1 MRIKRLNIRAFGHFT
16 DMPLDFSSAL
26 PGLHIIF
33 GPNEAGKS
41 TALRALRGLLYG
53 IDSRTPDNFIHDYG
67 RLLIGGHLETSK
79 GKELIFWRR
88 KRNVG
93 DLLDGQMAVL
103 DASALTNYRV
113 LEILCSILFL
123 A

>member
-26 PGLHIIF
+26 PGLHIIL

-53 IDSRTPDNFIHDYG
+53 IDTRTPDNFIHDYSK
-67 RLLIGGHLETSK
+67 LLIGGHLETSK
-79 GKELIFWRR
+79 GKELVFWRR

-93 DLLDGQMAVL
+93 DLLDGQKAVL
-103 DASALTNYRV
+103 DARAPTD
-113 LEILCSILFL
+113 FF
-123 A
+123 